1 MHTLGYRIILSII
14 CTYIKEHIWNEANCK
29 DTGIKRLTEHLF
41 WWSTVFTVTVQ
52 TLPRESRCPQSHPL
66 RSLLDGSASSVS
78 LLGQHDLSL
87 CTEWESHTSLPSHAW
102 AGAGRRCTPTLLPAV
117 REMPSMPLGAACN
130 GLTTKLFLSWI
141 KLSVLLH
148 GTVHSLPGVLSI

>member
-78 LLGQHDLSL
+78 LLRQHGQLLSFL
-87 CTEWESHTSLPSHAW
+87 ASAPNGSHIHHYLP
-102 AGAGRRCTPTLLPAV
+102 
-117 REMPSMPLGAACN
+117 
-130 GLTTKLFLSWI
+130 
-141 KLSVLLH
+141 
-148 GTVHSLPGVLSI
+148 LPGPGQAGGAHPHSFLPLERCQACRWVLHATGSRQNSSYRK